1 MKCALLTQ
9 ISQPVLTI
17 LASRQPRHQHNHIMK
32 GTHRSTTS
40 HSTQQTRRRLIRRLV
55 LTTAQPRNRN
65 DLLHRLTGNPVT
77 SRCSRIRRDNLATS
91 HQLESKLSLVCQST
105 GERRTIPPWNRKASV
120 VVPWASLMGQFG
132 FEWSSVIARRKPE
145 G

>member
-1 MKCALLTQ
+1 MCIADSN
-9 ISQPVLTI
+9 ISTSIDNPDHPVSPAI
-17 LASRQPRHQHNHIMK
+17 NHNHIMK
-32 GTHRSTTS
+32 GTHRSTAS
-40 HSTQQTRRRLIRRLV
+40 HSTQQTRCGLIRRLV

-65 DLLHRLTGNPVT
+65 DLLHCLTSNPIT
-77 SRCSRIRRDNLATS
+77 SRRSRIRRDNLATYR
-91 HQLESKLSLVCQST
+91 QLKPNLSLRRQNT

>member
-17 LASRQPRHQHNHIMK
+17 LASRQPRHQYDHIIN

-40 HSTQQTRRRLIRRLV
+40 HSTQQTRCRLIRRLV

-65 DLLHRLTGNPVT
+65 DLLHRLTSNPVT
-77 SRCSRIRRDNLATS
+77 SRRSRIRRDNLAIY
-91 HQLESKLSLVCQST
+91 HQPGSNISLFFSRRR
-105 GERRTIPPWNRKASV
+105 ERRTIPPWKRKASV